1 MIVNPIHALNNS
13 MSCMDLLFCTNQN
26 TVSNYGADVSIFDKC
41 HHNVIFGKSNIRV
54 PLTPVYAREVWD

>member
-26 TVSNYGADVSIFDKC
+26 AVSNYGADVSIFDKC
-41 HHNVIFGKSNIRV
+41 HHNVIFGKINIRV